1 MASRLY
7 PATKKLF
14 CQVLNALSQ
23 IGYGAIL
30 SPLAF
35 GLLTLYVTGLILLDK
50 RQTSRRI
57 SFWLPARSHDAL
69 NRLLRSIPIST
80 RALMGRLI
88 LLANRLNMKGYLVI
102 DDVVVEKPFSKKIP
116 WVAWTYSTAKRQKV
130 LGLHI
135 VVLLWCSGFWR
146 IPVAF
151 RIWCPRDCCSPG
163 SYKTKAQLA
172 WGMII
177 EVVSQALPVEY
188 IVFDSFY
195 TAGWMTKKINHL
207 GISWVGVLSPRTKV
221 CYRNKYFK
229 AVELAKWLDLSWR
242 GKLSLRARSIIA
254 YLPRY
259 GTLKLVVTKNRH
271 GNFEIIAT
279 NDLGS
284 DLTKIV
290 DRKRSRWSVETL
302 FRDSKQLAGLGACQC
317 RVYQAM
323 VRHVAF
329 CFIAFVLLQLLRLRP
344 EEKLGEVKERLQQEV
359 ISGGMTPPQPLK
371 GKVKIEMLLTA

>member
-88 LLANRLNMKGYLVI
+88 LLAKRLNMKGYLVI

-116 WVAWTYSTAKRQKV
+116 WVAWTYSTTKRQKV

-135 VVLLWCSGFWR
+135 VVLLWCSGSWR

-195 TAGWMTKKINHL
+195 TAGWMTKKISHL
-207 GISWVGVLSPRTKV
+207 GIVWVGVLSPRTKV
-221 CYRNKYFK
+221 
-229 AVELAKWLDLSWR
+229 L
-242 GKLSLRARSIIA
+242 
-254 YLPRY
+254 
-259 GTLKLVVTKNRH
+259 
-271 GNFEIIAT
+271 
-279 NDLGS
+279 
-284 DLTKIV
+284 
-290 DRKRSRWSVETL
+290 
-302 FRDSKQLAGLGACQC
+302 
-317 RVYQAM
+317 
-323 VRHVAF
+323 
-329 CFIAFVLLQLLRLRP
+329 
-344 EEKLGEVKERLQQEV
+344 
-359 ISGGMTPPQPLK
+359 
-371 GKVKIEMLLTA
+371 

>member
-1 MASRLY
+1 
-7 PATKKLF
+7 
-14 CQVLNALSQ
+14 
-23 IGYGAIL
+23 
-30 SPLAF
+30 
-35 GLLTLYVTGLILLDK
+35 
-50 RQTSRRI
+50 
-57 SFWLPARSHDAL
+57 
-69 NRLLRSIPIST
+69 
-80 RALMGRLI
+80 
-88 LLANRLNMKGYLVI
+88 
-102 DDVVVEKPFSKKIP
+102 
-116 WVAWTYSTAKRQKV
+116 
-130 LGLHI
+130 
-135 VVLLWCSGFWR
+135 
-146 IPVAF
+146 
-151 RIWCPRDCCSPG
+151 
-163 SYKTKAQLA
+163 
-172 WGMII
+172 MII

-195 TAGWMTKKINHL
+195 TAGWMTKKISHL
-207 GISWVGVLSPRTKV
+207 GIVWVGVLSPRTKV

-259 GTLKLVVTKNRH
+259 GTLKLVVTRNRH

-290 DRKRSRWSVETL
+290 NRKRSRWSVETL